1 MKRLDTFIEGLL
13 DKSNKAKTMD
23 ISDIDMRNI
32 EELKMALPDH
42 KEYPGN
48 AVFTPSDGLC
58 LIMGHKYGNKYGLP
72 VFEFFVKIDEVLY
85 DFYVCMSVLLRD
97 KQRIN
102 LEIIPTEEHTSM
114 KFINYGYLW
123 GVDMAQAKKFIQD
136 QVMFHEDVYVE
147 DDVSAANLKLFKKW
161 LGIDFRV
168 K

>member
-32 EELKMALPDH
+32 EELKMVLPGR

-58 LIMGHKYGNKYGLP
+58 LIRGHKYGNKYGLP
-72 VFEFFVKIDEVLY
+72 MFEFFVKIDEVLY
-85 DFYVCMSVLLRD
+85 VFYVCMSVLPRD

-123 GVDMAQAKKFIQD
+123 GGGHGSGQEIYLGPG
-136 QVMFHEDVYVE
+136 DVPR
-147 DDVSAANLKLFKKW
+147 
-161 LGIDFRV
+161 GCIC
-168 K
+168 